1 MNIGIFGG
9 RLGRDAEMHR
19 MPSNG
24 DPVLNFSVA
33 VDVGTRDHPKT
44 LWVEC
49 ALFGKRAE
57 AIQRYLVKGVKVTVS
72 GRVSLEQFTSTK
84 DGQTKTS
91 MKLSVNEI
99 DMHLPP
105 KDGQGSA
112 AHSAGSANRSAAAP
126 AGAPSDDD
134 GDEIPF

>member
-9 RLGRDAEMHR
+9 RLGRDSELHTMR
-19 MPSNG
+19 GSN

-33 VDVGTRDHPKT
+33 VDIGTRDNPKT
-44 LWVEC
+44 QWVEC

-57 AIQRYLVKGVKVTVS
+57 ALSKYLVKGVKVTVS
-72 GRVSLEQFTSTK
+72 GRVHLEQFTSTK

-91 MKLSVNEI
+91 LKLSVNEV

-105 KDGQGSA
+105 RDGQA
-112 AHSAGSANRSAAAP
+112 PAQRPAAAP
-126 AGAPSDDD
+126 AGAPDGYDDS
-134 GDEIPF
+134 IPF

>member
-9 RLGRDAEMHR
+9 RLGRDAEMHTMR
-19 MPSNG
+19 GTG

-33 VDVGTRDHPKT
+33 VDIGTRDNPKT
-44 LWVEC
+44 QWVEC

-57 AIQRYLVKGVKVTVS
+57 ALQKYLVKGVKVTVT

-112 AHSAGSANRSAAAP
+112 THSAGSANRSASP
-126 AGAPSDDD
+126 EGALDEDDSV
-134 GDEIPF
+134 PF

>member
-9 RLGRDAEMHR
+9 RLGRDAEMHT
-19 MPSNG
+19 MPSTG
-24 DPVLNFSVA
+24 DKVLNFSVA
-33 VDVGTRDHPKT
+33 VDIGTRDNPKT
-44 LWVEC
+44 QWVEC

-57 AIQRYLVKGVKVTVS
+57 AIQKYLVKGVKVTVS

-105 KDGQGSA
+105 KDGQQPA
-112 AHSAGSANRSAAAP
+112 ARPAAAP
-126 AGAPSDDD
+126 AGAPADDEND
-134 GDEIPF
+134 DIPF